1 MAIRYKR
8 PRFGRYINIGPA
20 EDHDSGIKIA
30 VSSNGRVWN
39 TIVLTKHELRK
50 LGKLI
55 QNYLNN
61 ENLQRSL

>member
-1 MAIRYKR
+1 MAIGYKR
-8 PRFGRYINIGPA
+8 SRFGRYMNIGPA
-20 EDHDSGIKIA
+20 KNHDDRGIEIA
-30 VSSNGRVWN
+30 FSSNGRMWN

-61 ENLQRSL
+61 ANLQ

>member
-1 MAIRYKR
+1 MAVRYKR
-8 PRFGRYINIGPA
+8 SRFGRYMNIGPA
-20 EDHDSGIKIA
+20 KNHDSGIEIA
-30 VSSNGRVWN
+30 VSSNGSMWN

-61 ENLQRSL
+61 ENLQ